1 MGDFGG
7 IFGLGI
13 HILCCRFLRQA
24 AMLLLGVL
32 LCMRYPTVVAQMVPI
47 WGILSYTAHGKIP

>member
-32 LCMRYPTVVAQMVPI
+32 LCMRYPTVVA
-47 WGILSYTAHGKIP
+47 